1 MSDERRRIVNWAI
14 VVAVAVVVTVLQ
26 VLAGPAVWVLALI
39 LRIAILLGL
48 GWFLYTLWRN
58 NRARL
63 QWLSRRQKALF
74 YGAGAVLVLA
84 VLVSFLLPLMLFTS
98 IFLLA
103 VVGGCAFVM
112 WRIYQDTAGWY

>member
-14 VVAVAVVVTVLQ
+14 VVAAAVVVTVLQ